1 MKRWQGLAAA
11 VLVAAG
17 AAGCGAAA
25 AQEEKATIE
34 HGVLEWVRYH
44 SAKEDRERYSWATA
58 AEEVQRDT
66 AAAFF
71 GALGVKADQRRS
83 AADRVCVLDH
93 LATAGWELVNRTDV
107 GYADA
112 GGSAIA
118 ERYVLRRRR

>member
-11 VLVAAG
+11 ILVAVG
-17 AAGCGAAA
+17 GAGCGAAA

-58 AEEVQRDT
+58 EEEVQTRS
-66 AAAFF
+66 AA
-71 GALGVKADQRRS
+71 DRRWS

>member
-1 MKRWQGLAAA
+1 MRRWQRLVTP

-25 AQEEKATIE
+25 AQEEKAALE
-34 HGVLEWVRYH
+34 HGVLEWIHYS
-44 SAKEDRERYSWATA
+44 SAKEERERYSWATA
-58 AEEVQRDT
+58 VEEIQRDT

-71 GALGVKADQRRS
+71 GALGVAADQRRS
-83 AADRVCVLDH
+83 AADRVRVLDH
-93 LATAGWELVNRTDV
+93 LAATGWELVNRTDV